1 MKKLLIISMAAMGLL
16 SACSTYQ
23 LNTVRSTNTTLDEK
37 SGGFKFENDTLKINY
52 AFAGQDMP
60 IHLTI
65 YNKLNEPVYID
76 WKRSAFITGKES
88 YSYADD
94 AVQINGDVSGISV
107 GRGIT
112 YSNGS
117 VTGQATLPQNVV
129 FVPPHT
135 QITKNISKINKNQL
149 RYIADDSFVKTKM
162 PSFGMGDQ
170 NVKLAKFD
178 KGNSPYLF
186 KSYLT
191 IYTLDGNT
199 PKFTAYQHDFYI
211 SQIIRT
217 SLGPENFEA
226 FQQSKGDY
234 FITSGAN

>member
-1 MKKLLIISMAAMGLL
+1 MKKLLIISLAAIGLL

-23 LNTVRSTNTTLDEK
+23 MNTVSSTNTTLDEK
-37 SGGFKFENDTLKINY
+37 TGGFKFENDTLKITY
-52 AFAGQDMP
+52 TFMGRDMP

-94 AVQINGDVSGISV
+94 AVQINGDVSGVSI

-112 YSNGS
+112 YSDGS
-117 VTGQATLPQNVV
+117 VTGQATLPQNIV

-135 QITKNISKINKNQL
+135 QITKNVSKINKTQL
-149 RYIADDSFVKTKM
+149 QYIADDSFVKTKI
-162 PSFGMGDQ
+162 PSYGLGDQ
-170 NVKLAKFD
+170 KVKLAKFD
-178 KGNSPYLF
+178 KDNSPYLF
-186 KSYLT
+186 NSYLT

-211 SQIIRT
+211 SQIMRA
-217 SLGPENFEA
+217 SVGPENLEA
-226 FQQSKGDY
+226 FKDSKGDY
-234 FITSGAN
+234 FITSGGN